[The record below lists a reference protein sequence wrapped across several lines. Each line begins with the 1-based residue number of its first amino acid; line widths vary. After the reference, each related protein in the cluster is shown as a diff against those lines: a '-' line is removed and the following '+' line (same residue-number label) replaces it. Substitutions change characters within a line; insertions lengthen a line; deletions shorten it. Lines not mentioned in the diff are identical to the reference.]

1 MEFHDDFG
9 CRMVGLW
16 NFLFFFYF
24 IFFLCDLML
33 VGRPKAWVGFKEE
46 VFCGQA

>member
-1 MEFHDDFG
+1 MILDVGWLD
-9 CRMVGLW
+9 CGLW
-16 NFLFFFYF
+16 GF
-24 IFFLCDLML
+24 FFLCDLIL

>member
-9 CRMVGLW
+9 CWMVGLRIVGV
-16 NFLFFFYF
+16 FFFF
-24 IFFLCDLML
+24 FFLCDLML

-46 VFCGQA
+46 VFCEQT